1 MYGKKG
7 IVMNFEALKVGFKSY
22 LEEISEISNKTYST
36 ENADISIFMYA
47 DEFKNYLSDE
57 LNCDSSIFS
66 KSINEILDMEIVN
79 GKLVAPEENS
89 NNLTEENSGD
99 NIIQPG
105 NDNNS
110 TNQTQNTTTEENAQP
125 IASEN
130 GVMPGEGSETKI
142 EDPNII
148 TNILNDLLQDKTFK
162 DTVDRDQDGNI
173 TEEELSG
180 FLDVIKNYDKNG
192 ENISL
197 EDIISAVKDIQDGVF
212 VYATDEEIEEEI
224 GPTPQA
230 DAAGISSSGSTGG
243 SSGSSGSFS
252 VPSTYSAAQKK
263 VSGTEEKT
271 LDNMS
276 KEELNSELNSA
287 QADLSD
293 KQNTLSAILDG
304 SDSQIAKLQ
313 QNIDDSYD
321 TYLEQLENVDEDLAE
336 QVDNLKTDI
345 DSKEDEIDNKEQ
357 EISDQESTVSDSET
371 AYNNAVATRETLESS
386 LDALKSADTSDM
398 DSDKKA
404 ELDSKIA
411 ELQSK
416 IQDAKQAEDDA
427 KTAWDE
433 AEDKLKQLNDEKDS
447 LQTELDELN
456 EQMTALEEEITQKYP
471 EIQQYLDAYNTA
483 KDEYNSYKQEAISNA
498 KADIQESQNYVNEVQ
513 TAITNF
519 NNKEDTKEYCMSGDL
534 GDEVLELAYS
544 MLGYSEGQVEGECGY
559 NLPDGLWCA
568 AFVKYVLS
576 ETYGDELPEWYTNCN
591 YNSCSEVLAAANNN
605 GCAFT
610 DANDAKPGDLIIF
623 NTNRGT
629 ARHIG
634 IVVSVENGVIK
645 TIEGNT
651 SSQVGERT
659 YEVGSS
665 KVNSFVRVTE

>member
-1 MYGKKG
+1 
-7 IVMNFEALKVGFKSY
+7 
-22 LEEISEISNKTYST
+22 
-36 ENADISIFMYA
+36 
-47 DEFKNYLSDE
+47 
-57 LNCDSSIFS
+57 
-66 KSINEILDMEIVN
+66 
-79 GKLVAPEENS
+79 
-89 NNLTEENSGD
+89 
-99 NIIQPG
+99 
-105 NDNNS
+105 
-110 TNQTQNTTTEENAQP
+110 
-125 IASEN
+125 
-130 GVMPGEGSETKI
+130 
-142 EDPNII
+142 
-148 TNILNDLLQDKTFK
+148 
-162 DTVDRDQDGNI
+162 
-173 TEEELSG
+173 
-180 FLDVIKNYDKNG
+180 
-192 ENISL
+192 
-197 EDIISAVKDIQDGVF
+197 
-212 VYATDEEIEEEI
+212 
-224 GPTPQA
+224 
-230 DAAGISSSGSTGG
+230 
-243 SSGSSGSFS
+243 
-252 VPSTYSAAQKK
+252 
-263 VSGTEEKT
+263 
-271 LDNMS
+271 
-276 KEELNSELNSA
+276 
-287 QADLSD
+287 
-293 KQNTLSAILDG
+293 
-304 SDSQIAKLQ
+304 
-313 QNIDDSYD
+313 
-321 TYLEQLENVDEDLAE
+321 
-336 QVDNLKTDI
+336 
-345 DSKEDEIDNKEQ
+345 
-357 EISDQESTVSDSET
+357 
-371 AYNNAVATRETLESS
+371 
-386 LDALKSADTSDM
+386 M

-404 ELDSKIA
+404 ELSSRISTVQTQLDN
-411 ELQSK
+411 
-416 IQDAKQAEDDA
+416 AKKKEEET

-483 KDEYNSYKQEAISNA
+483 KDEYDSYKQEAISNA